1 MESKKSTESGFLTL
15 STEFST
21 EYTVESLV
29 FVEMQPEWI
38 IMPSKMNAQK
48 HRQNDEKS
56 AAKKLPKNTAVLGA
70 KTACKNRAKLRV
82 SVAMANISML

>member
-1 MESKKSTESGFLTL
+1 ML
-15 STEFST
+15 
-21 EYTVESLV
+21 
-29 FVEMQPEWI
+29 
-38 IMPSKMNAQK
+38 SKMNTQK

-56 AAKKLPKNTAVLGA
+56 AAKKLPKNTAVFAGA

>member
-1 MESKKSTESGFLTL
+1 ML
-15 STEFST
+15 
-21 EYTVESLV
+21 
-29 FVEMQPEWI
+29 
-38 IMPSKMNAQK
+38 SKMNTQK

-56 AAKKLPKNTAVLGA
+56 AAKKMPKNTAVLGA

>member
-1 MESKKSTESGFLTL
+1 MWED
-15 STEFST
+15 
-21 EYTVESLV
+21 
-29 FVEMQPEWI
+29 MQPEWI
-38 IMPSKMNAQK
+38 IMPSKMNTQK

-56 AAKKLPKNTAVLGA
+56 AAKGNSHVDAVREAKKLPKNTAVLGA